1 MNYRYT
7 DDADASGPRQIP
19 AEGKSV
25 KMNEKEKLLF
35 GERLR
40 ELRAEKGL
48 TQEETAEALN
58 ISLRYYQMLER
69 GEKTGS
75 VDILIALGDVLDCSL
90 DYLLMG
96 KRGKG
101 NGDPLTAKLN
111 ALSRRQRQYA
121 GKMLE
126 LWLESLKDR

>member
-75 VDILIALGDVLDCSL
+75 VDIFSSRWEMYWTAPWTICLWE
-90 DYLLMG
+90 
-96 KRGKG
+96 
-101 NGDPLTAKLN
+101 NGGRVAAIP
-111 ALSRRQRQYA
+111 SRRSS
-121 GKMLE
+121 ML
-126 LWLESLKDR
+126 